1 MKMKEQGEGKMKKI
15 ASRTGQN
22 ALNCTCIKK
31 NESLMWGGGVVE

>member
-22 ALNCTCIKK
+22 ALNCKK
-31 NESLMWGGGVVE
+31 MNLLCVWGGVVE